1 MTDGR
6 GEGNSALTE
15 YSDLLSRCKFVLC
28 PPGNFSNESF
38 RYYEAIVLGSIP
50 IVSSATIQDF
60 TNFDYWPNRYSKR
73 LKNASHYYTISEML
87 KLNERE
93 RAELA
98 INIRNEFRSK
108 CNALSRKIIELD
120 SLIYPG
126 INL

>member
-1 MTDGR
+1 
-6 GEGNSALTE
+6 
-15 YSDLLSRCKFVLC
+15 
-28 PPGNFSNESF
+28 
-38 RYYEAIVLGSIP
+38 
-50 IVSSATIQDF
+50 
-60 TNFDYWPNRYSKR
+60 
-73 LKNASHYYTISEML
+73 ML